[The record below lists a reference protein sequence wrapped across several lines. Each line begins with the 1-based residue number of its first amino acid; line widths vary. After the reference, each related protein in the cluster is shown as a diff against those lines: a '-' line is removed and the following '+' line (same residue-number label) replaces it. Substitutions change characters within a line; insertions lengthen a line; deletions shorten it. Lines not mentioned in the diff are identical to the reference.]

1 MGLHRG
7 MFWLART
14 IHVISAFWVLVLA
27 VMIFVDVMGRY
38 FFDSPLLGTA
48 EIIKNSVVSVT
59 FLQLPLAIYTGSML
73 RTTVMAELTGPIG
86 RRLIR
91 TLTAL
96 LGIAFFLGTAFST
109 WDPMVDAWAIGEYEG
124 EGALRVPTYPVRT
137 LVLITSIFAAMV
149 YAMLMFL
156 DWTGRLP
163 PDLDADA
170 EAARV

>member
-14 IHVISAFWVLVLA
+14 IHVISAFWVLMIGVL
-27 VMIFVDVMGRY
+27 IFIDVTGRY
-38 FFDSPLLGTA
+38 FFGSPLLGTA

-73 RTTVMAELTGPIG
+73 RTTVVVELAGPTG

-91 TLTAL
+91 TLTAV

-109 WDPMVDAWAIGEYEG
+109 WEPMLGAWAIGEYEG

-137 LVLITSIFAAMV
+137 LVLITSIFAAAV
-149 YAMLMFL
+149 YAMLVFL

-163 PDLDADA
+163 PELDADSEMA
-170 EAARV
+170 KI

>member
-27 VMIFVDVMGRY
+27 LMIFVDVTGRY

-73 RTTVMAELTGPIG
+73 RTTVVSEMVGPTG

-96 LGIAFFLGTAFST
+96 LGIAFFIGTAFST
-109 WDPMVDAWAIGEYEG
+109 WEPMLDAWEIGEYEG

-149 YAMLMFL
+149 YGMLVAL

-163 PDLDADA
+163 SELDADA
-170 EAARV
+170 EEARA